1 MRWSRGQKAGMNAF
15 APLTEGC
22 PQCGAGVPPTARFCP
37 DCGAALGDARPPET
51 SPISYRQAEPRWF
64 GVAPPQLLLATGLAG
79 LVLAVVLFATGNW
92 PYGLILL
99 GVGALLL
106 AAFLEAARRRPERH
120 AFVTT
125 WAHARARAQ
134 ATIETLRARS
144 AAAAEVRRI
153 RHALAQLEDDRR
165 ASLLALGGAAHRR
178 DGRAEAAARARLDEL
193 DGHEAELR
201 ARLDDALDA
210 AGERIRKARLPV
222 EKTVMVLPTEPFP
235 PPGEAT
241 PPQPAI
247 VPEPYPPPDEA
258 DPPEPARV
266 PEPAPGGPEPD

>member
-1 MRWSRGQKAGMNAF
+1 MNAF

-134 ATIETLRARS
+134 ATIETLRAATNSLVAKLAGVADRN
-144 AAAAEVRRI
+144 AAEKGKSRRRI
-153 RHALAQLEDDRR
+153 PALRRFECGHAVADRFDP
-165 ASLLALGGAAHRR
+165 GECGAAGCEGAQQQEHQR
-178 DGRAEAAARARLDEL
+178 E
-193 DGHEAELR
+193 
-201 ARLDDALDA
+201 
-210 AGERIRKARLPV
+210 AGE
-222 EKTVMVLPTEPFP
+222 
-235 PPGEAT
+235 
-241 PPQPAI
+241 
-247 VPEPYPPPDEA
+247 
-258 DPPEPARV
+258 
-266 PEPAPGGPEPD
+266 